1 MSRYD
6 PEFVWQTDR
15 GMQRHVH
22 YHTCSWKQIVVYAAI
37 GAGLATYV
45 LKGGC
50 VSVLHELKEKTGA
63 IFDIAGKKLEAKVK
77 EFVDEVKK

>member
-1 MSRYD
+1 MSVYP
-6 PEFVWQTDR
+6 PEYGWDAGGRV
-15 GMQRHVH
+15 QRHVH
-22 YHTCSWKQIVVYAAI
+22 YHTCSWKQIIAYAAI